1 MNPLDYD
8 VGQVT
13 ESNLNEPDA
22 IIYLLMRD
30 KILSGV
36 ISDMVDIIISA
47 LLDTSRNSRRER
59 KLNPYWSVI

>member
-1 MNPLDYD
+1 MNPPDYD
-8 VGQVT
+8 SGQVT

-36 ISDMVDIIISA
+36 IPDMVDIIISV